1 MHTTD
6 FHQQQGRPDSILYIF
21 RNLFCILLFYILD
34 TNTLHITDTVGS
46 GEKLV
51 CLIFEFSLQDL

>member
-6 FHQQQGRPDSILYIF
+6 FHHQQQGRPDSTLYIF
-21 RNLFCILLFYILD
+21 RNLLFYILD
-34 TNTLHITDTVGS
+34 TDTLRITDTVGS